1 MIEPSQFS
9 FSGEFSMRFSFMR
22 LMVLVSLC
30 FITPDHRCFVQTVEA
45 AAVEPLKVLIVAGGC
60 CHDYAT
66 QTKLLKKGIEERIN
80 ASVEVIYNPD
90 TSTEARFEIY
100 ESDGWARD
108 FDVVIHDECSANVSE
123 RPYVDRILNAHRNG
137 VPAVNLHCAMHSY
150 RWGNF
155 QEPVADGADNSG
167 WYEMIGLQSSRHG
180 PQSPIDVTYSDHAI
194 AKGLSSWKTVNE
206 ELYNNVRVYDSS
218 HIVASGKQMQMP
230 RKKKNKPV
238 DPDAKPTEAEA
249 VVAWTNEFGPKK
261 TRIFSTS
268 LGHNNDTV
276 GDDKYLDLICRGLLW
291 STHKLTESGKPA
303 AGYSK

>member
-1 MIEPSQFS
+1 
-9 FSGEFSMRFSFMR
+9 MRFSFMR

-66 QTKLLKKGIEERIN
+66 QTKLLKNGIEERIN

-137 VPAVNLHCAMHSY
+137 IPAVNLHCAMHSY

-180 PQSPIDVTYSDHAI
+180 PQSPIDVTYSDHVI

-206 ELYNNVRVYDSS
+206 ELYNNVRVYDSA
-218 HIVASGKQMQMP
+218 HIVASGRQMQMP
-230 RKKKNKPV
+230 KKKKNKPV
-238 DPDAKPTEAEA
+238 DPAVKPTEVEA

-261 TRIFSTS
+261 TRIFSTLS
-268 LGHNNDTV
+268 LIH
-276 GDDKYLDLICRGLLW
+276 I
-291 STHKLTESGKPA
+291 
-303 AGYSK
+303 